1 MNLKLKVT
9 ARTPNSEQVAIFDAD
24 TKDANDKAVNI
35 GKLDLHYVDDQ
46 IVGTLLIWQEYA
58 TGFARTH
65 ASGSDESIDGLIDQI
80 LTEASE
86 PLGVP
91 GEYGVE
97 VYYPSV
103 QNHYFVSNYENE
115 GEGDEEEGAEGA
127 GEWENAKAVVYT
139 PEEDGEE
146 ASEKSKDGD
155 EFGKYLRSKP

>member
-9 ARTPNSEQVAIFDAD
+9 ARTANSEQLAIFDAD
-24 TKDANDKAVNI
+24 TKDQNDKAVNI

-58 TGFARTH
+58 TGFAHTH
-65 ASGSDESIDGLIDQI
+65 ATGSDDTMDSLIDQI

-103 QNHYFVSNYENE
+103 QNHYFISNYDDEEEEE
-115 GEGDEEEGAEGA
+115 GAGQSEWEDVGAAEYKPEEEEEEEGAEG
-127 GEWENAKAVVYT
+127 
-139 PEEDGEE
+139 EEQ
-146 ASEKSKDGD
+146 KDGD

>member
-9 ARTPNSEQVAIFDAD
+9 ARTPNSEQIAIFDAD
-24 TKDANDKAVNI
+24 TKDANNKAVNI

-65 ASGSDESIDGLIDQI
+65 PAGSEESMDGLIDQI

-103 QNHYFVSNYENE
+103 QNHYFVSN
-115 GEGDEEEGAEGA
+115 
-127 GEWENAKAVVYT
+127 
-139 PEEDGEE
+139 
-146 ASEKSKDGD
+146 
-155 EFGKYLRSKP
+155 

>member
-1 MNLKLKVT
+1 M
-9 ARTPNSEQVAIFDAD
+9 
-24 TKDANDKAVNI
+24 
-35 GKLDLHYVDDQ
+35 
-46 IVGTLLIWQEYA
+46 
-58 TGFARTH
+58 
-65 ASGSDESIDGLIDQI
+65 
-80 LTEASE
+80 
-86 PLGVP
+86 P

-103 QNHYFVSNYENE
+103 QNHYFVSNYESDE

-127 GEWENAKAVVYT
+127 GEWENEKAVVYT